1 MNAMEHSDGTT
12 GLRDHGTIVG
22 RGQNSEVT
30 GLRLST
36 LNPQPS
42 TFFVLLF
49 LFLGAFEL
57 FAGKPQFQDV
67 NALVG
72 LPTTTT
78 NKTAAAPSPAATNIV
93 NAGFTNG
100 FAGKPQ
106 FQDVN
111 ALWGLPTT
119 TTNKTAAAP
128 SPTATN
134 IVKSGF
140 TNTMGSLDDEHRL
153 AIGDCLSFR
162 IEEDLEDPKAL
173 VVTDSGDLEVPYIGR
188 FPAETKTCKQLAR
201 ELKAALEKEYYYQ
214 ATVII
219 AVDQM
224 AKSRGKVYLVGPV
237 RVPGP
242 QEIPSDEILTL
253 SKAIMRAGGFNDF
266 ADKHNVKVTRKA
278 RSGGQDKKTFVV
290 DVGQIFDKGKVE
302 LDLVLEPD
310 DLILIPER
318 LVRF

>member
-57 FAGKPQFQDV
+57 
-67 NALVG
+67 
-72 LPTTTT
+72 
-78 NKTAAAPSPAATNIV
+78 
-93 NAGFTNG
+93 